1 MTTIT
6 EVTKQYAGESLRKE
20 VRSASAPAVPT
31 DGDQPQSIDQDSSVH
46 LSSAVKSALNDSGF
60 DEVKVA
66 ALRAA
71 IMDGNYPLD
80 PRRVAENMTILERLI
95 G

>member
-6 EVTKQYAGESLRKE
+6 EVTKQYAGDPLRKE
-20 VRSASAPAVPT
+20 VGSASTPAVPT
-31 DGDQPQSIDQDSSVH
+31 DGDQTQSIGQDSSVH
-46 LSSAVKSALNDSGF
+46 LSNAVKSALDNSGF